1 MGGSQY
7 GREILHGVLI
17 DWIRS
22 NGRKCKQDFEVLLQV
37 TAWKV
42 DLENRKVG
50 RTGLGVARVES
61 SPTVF
66 RRSA

>member
-1 MGGSQY
+1 MIGS
-7 GREILHGVLI
+7 EAM
-17 DWIRS
+17 
-22 NGRKCKQDFEVLLQV
+22 GRKCKQDFEVLLQI

-50 RTGLGVARVES
+50 RAGLGVARVES